1 MMKPIIT
8 ISIIIIAALVIIGG
22 VFALVFMRDKGST
35 PLATVT
41 DNTVN
46 TLSTTSNTQEITLS
60 MKNYNYY
67 PQTIIVKQGIPVRLT
82 LDSTVAGCYRSFQ
95 IPALGVNS
103 YSKNPAETVDFTPTT
118 KGTFKFQ
125 CSMGMGYGTIIVE

>member
-1 MMKPIIT
+1 MKPIIT
-8 ISIIIIAALVIIGG
+8 ISIIIIAALAIIGG
-22 VFALVFMRDKGST
+22 VFALVFMRDKGPT
-35 PLATVT
+35 PPGTGNGDT
-41 DNTVN
+41 INTPP
-46 TLSTTSNTQEITLS
+46 TPGDMQKIILS

-67 PQTIIVKQGIPVRLT
+67 PQTITVKQGIPVRLT